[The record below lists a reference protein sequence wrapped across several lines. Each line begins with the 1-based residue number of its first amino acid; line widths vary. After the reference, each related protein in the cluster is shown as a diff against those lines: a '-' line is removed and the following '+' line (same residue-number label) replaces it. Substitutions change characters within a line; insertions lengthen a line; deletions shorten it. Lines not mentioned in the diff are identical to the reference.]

1 MSFEPK
7 MKENLQPKISQIV
20 NFIMKFRFV
29 FPSEDFKEPSVYTD
43 DLHDDLA
50 PLDFAVSDWKE
61 VDQNLKSYRT
71 FGLTLKKVS
80 RF

>member
-1 MSFEPK
+1 
-7 MKENLQPKISQIV
+7 
-20 NFIMKFRFV
+20 MKFSFV
-29 FPSEDFKEPSVYTD
+29 FPSEDFREPSVYID
-43 DLHDDLA
+43 DLHEDFA

-61 VDQNLKSYRT
+61 VDQNSKSYRT